1 MINQLLDEKSF
12 VELDSFYGN
21 TVKIGYGTIDERPVY
36 IYEENGSGCEYP
48 AETMEDVIHYVSEYL
63 RVLYD

>member
-1 MINQLLDEKSF
+1 MKGFNGLQ
-12 VELDSFYGN
+12 
-21 TVKIGYGTIDERPVY
+21 IDWEDGIVY

-48 AETMEDVIHYVSEYL
+48 AETMEDVIYHVSEYL